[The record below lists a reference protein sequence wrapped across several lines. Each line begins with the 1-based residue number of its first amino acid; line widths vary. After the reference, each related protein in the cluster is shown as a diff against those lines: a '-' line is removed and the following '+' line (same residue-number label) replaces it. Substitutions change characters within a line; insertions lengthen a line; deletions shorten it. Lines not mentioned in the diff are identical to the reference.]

1 MACPT
6 RSEDRILKDEL
17 AALEELQTL
26 DLEILNQSTELK
38 TIPEN
43 LHAMREDV
51 AHIGEILEREKERL
65 AEAEQWREDR
75 EKDVALQNE
84 LLIKSK
90 SKLQTARN
98 EKENKAAQRE
108 IDAIRKNIQDREDE
122 AIKLMEAIDQYRAA
136 IDKHATEF
144 AELERQL
151 AEREKE
157 GKERISEIVS
167 IVSKSDGRRAALVKR
182 VPDKTYRLYER
193 IRKRL
198 GAAVVEAE
206 EGHCTGCNI
215 DIRAQ
220 MYNELQRGDKIYQC
234 SNCFRILIYK
244 EPTESEG
251 SEEE

>member
-1 MACPT
+1 M
-6 RSEDRILKDEL
+6 KDEL
-17 AALEELQTL
+17 SALEELQIL
-26 DLEILNQSTELK
+26 DSEILSQSTELT

-43 LHAMREDV
+43 LQAMREDV

-84 LLIKSK
+84 LLNKSK

-108 IDAIRKNIQDREDE
+108 IDAIRKNIQDREEE

-151 AEREKE
+151 AETEQE
-157 GKERISEIVS
+157 GKARISEIEA
-167 IVSKSDGRRAALVKR
+167 IVAKSDDRRAALVKR

-206 EGHCTGCNI
+206 EGHCTGCNM

-244 EPTESEG
+244 EPIA
-251 SEEE
+251 SEEA

>member
-1 MACPT
+1 M
-6 RSEDRILKDEL
+6 KDEL
-17 AALEELQTL
+17 SALEELQIL
-26 DLEILNQSTELK
+26 DSEILSQSTELT

-43 LHAMREDV
+43 LLAMREDV

-84 LLIKSK
+84 LLNKSK

-108 IDAIRKNIQDREDE
+108 IDAIRKNIQDREEE

-144 AELERQL
+144 SELERQL
-151 AEREKE
+151 AETEQE
-157 GKERISEIVS
+157 GKARISEIEA
-167 IVSKSDGRRAALVKR
+167 IVAKSDGRRAALVKR

-206 EGHCTGCNI
+206 EGHCTGCNM

-244 EPTESEG
+244 EPIESE
-251 SEEE
+251 EA

>member
-1 MACPT
+1 MACLT
-6 RSEDRILKDEL
+6 MSEDRLLKDEL

-26 DLEILNQSTELK
+26 DLEILKQSTELT

-43 LHAMREDV
+43 LQAMRDDV
-51 AHIGEILEREKERL
+51 AHIGEILGREKERL
-65 AEAEQWREDR
+65 EEAEQWRADR
-75 EKDVALQNE
+75 EKEVALQNE
-84 LLIKSK
+84 LLNKSK
-90 SKLQTARN
+90 TKLQAARN
-98 EKENKAAQRE
+98 EKEHKAAQRE
-108 IDAIRKNIQDREDE
+108 IDTIRKTIQDREEE

-136 IDKHATEF
+136 IDKHAAEF
-144 AELERQL
+144 AELEEQL

-157 GKERISEIVS
+157 GTARIAEIEAIVS
-167 IVSKSDGRRAALVKR
+167 QSDGRRAALVER
-182 VPDKTYRLYER
+182 VPDQTYRLYER

-206 EGHCTGCNI
+206 EGHCTGCNM

-244 EPTESEG
+244 EPAESEDPAA
-251 SEEE
+251 E

>member
-1 MACPT
+1 
-6 RSEDRILKDEL
+6 LKDEL
-17 AALEELQTL
+17 AALEELQIL
-26 DLEILNQSTELK
+26 DLKILKQSTELT

-43 LHAMREDV
+43 LEVMRDDV

-84 LLIKSK
+84 LLNKSK
-90 SKLQTARN
+90 SKLQSVRN

-108 IDAIRKNIQDREDE
+108 IEAIRKTIQDREEE

-144 AELERQL
+144 AELEAQL
-151 AEREKE
+151 AERETE
-157 GKERISEIVS
+157 GAARISEIKALVS
-167 IVSKSDGRRAALVKR
+167 QSDDRRAALVER

-206 EGHCTGCNI
+206 EGHCTGCNM

-244 EPTESEG
+244 EPPESEDTA
-251 SEEE
+251 EE